1 MTGAV
6 AQTSQHMAR
15 RVKQTSTISADEIA
29 GLIRRLEEA
38 EELIGAIRSGAVDA
52 FFVEH
57 GEQGRVYKLETAD
70 RPYRAFVESM
80 QQGAVTLDSGG
91 VILFCNPFGLDL
103 LRLSSNQVVGR
114 MLREFV
120 AANDRPAFDA
130 MVSQARLGT
139 VTGETSIARDD
150 GSVVPVLLAM
160 NPLALDQM
168 SAVSVLV
175 TDLTERRHH
184 EAIWQAQNELRQSE
198 EKFRT
203 LAETLPQVVWTS
215 EADGKLDYVNGRWT
229 QYTGLTLAETLGP
242 EGGAALH
249 PDDAA
254 PVLARWHEAIRSGA
268 PFESQIRIR
277 RAPDGAYR
285 WFLCRA
291 LPVRNSSGRIVKW
304 FGTSTDVDDELQAM
318 RRKDEFVATL
328 AHELRNPL
336 APIRNA
342 VQVLSLN
349 DQLDPDLC
357 TARDI
362 IARQVTQMTR
372 LIDDLLDVSRISLNR
387 LQLRKETVELA
398 KVVAQAVET
407 IRPRAEASE
416 LELTID
422 LPDEPVHVEA
432 DPLRLAQVFANLLDN
447 ACKYTERG
455 GRVFLAVSLEN
466 DEVVVHVRDT
476 GIGIAPDFLPHLFDK
491 FSQAVPALE
500 RAQGG
505 LGIGLALVQGLL
517 ELHGGVVSAHSEG
530 VGRGSEF
537 VVRLPVARPSAAVAE
552 APHADAA
559 ASYMPKRRILVVD
572 DNRDSTDSLS
582 MLLQLQGH
590 EVTTAYDGLEALDMC
605 EQFRPEVV
613 LLDIGMPKLNGYE
626 ACRRIR
632 AQPWGQDI
640 VLIAQTG
647 WGQEEDRTRT
657 KAAGFDAHLTK
668 PIDPET
674 LYSLITVPRGG
685 SGVVRPAGDPPL
697 AARP

>member
-1 MTGAV
+1 
-6 AQTSQHMAR
+6 MAR

-103 LRLSSNQVVGR
+103 LRLSSHQVVGR

-150 GSVVPVLLAM
+150 GTVVPVLLAM

-184 EAIWQAQNELRQSE
+184 EALWQAQNELRESE

-215 EADGKLDYVNGRWT
+215 DADGKLDYVNARWT
-229 QYTGLTLAETLGP
+229 QYTGLTLAQTLAP
-242 EGGAALH
+242 EGAASLH
-249 PDDAA
+249 QDDAA
-254 PVLARWHEAIRSGA
+254 PVLARWREAIRSGA
-268 PFESQIRIR
+268 PFESQIRLR
-277 RAPDGAYR
+277 RASDGAYR

-291 LPVRNSSGRIVKW
+291 LPVRDSSGRIVKW

-349 DQLDPDLC
+349 EQLDPDLR

-387 LQLRKETVELA
+387 LQLRKERVELA

-407 IRPRAEASE
+407 IGPRAEASE
-416 LELTID
+416 LELSIE
-422 LPDEPVHVEA
+422 LPDKPVYVEA
-432 DPLRLAQVFANLLDN
+432 DPIRLAQVFANLLDN

-455 GRVFLAVSLEN
+455 GRVVLAVVLEGT
-466 DEVVVHVRDT
+466 EVVVRVRDT

-530 VGRGSEF
+530 AGRGSEF
-537 VVRLPVARPSAAVAE
+537 IVRLPVARPAPAIVE
-552 APHADAA
+552 APHAVTA

-590 EVTTAYDGLEALDMC
+590 EVTTAYDGLQALDMC
-605 EQFRPEVV
+605 ERFRPEVV

-647 WGQEEDRTRT
+647 WGQEEDRIRT

-674 LYSLITVPRGG
+674 LYSLITVPRDSNGL
-685 SGVVRPAGDPPL
+685 VTPAL
-697 AARP
+697 ESLRAARP